1 MHHPTS
7 KIKELQ
13 QSQKQNVLNR
23 VGDGTKGE
31 GRSDSVMEKH
41 QEKEHWIAVENKLN
55 REKTWINEGTKEKED
70 KEKNKTVTQN
80 TLTQKHISS

>member
-23 VGDGTKGE
+23 VRDGTKGE